1 MRSAHGAEGQ
11 RLTLVRA
18 AAHARV
24 SGNARE
30 EHREGVRRGHGLGGA
45 RRLRDGAP
53 HASTPVSPDACDS
66 PLPARTNRYLHGKH
80 PGGPGARAA
89 PRTPRGAH
97 LLVSRL
103 VGDGESQS
111 EPRVLVNGAA
121 AVFAAHPTYGSES
134 CGTWRAQHV
143 RRGRGKEGA
152 SHTHGR
158 GSSEGGACPPRT
170 AALPRAGAFTPHLP
184 LVTRDAGNPRATTGS
199 PVREKGVCLFSLREC
214 HPGSARGVGCNRVSE
229 QGPSPRVGEEAC
241 LSPQSSVLSRAWV
254 EHSCEEG
261 ARQGS

>member
-1 MRSAHGAEGQ
+1 MAEGLLLSSVLRGPPTGADHGMRSAHGAEGQ

-30 EHREGVRRGHGLGGA
+30 EHSEGVRRGHGLGGA

-143 RRGRGKEGA
+143 QRGRGKEGA

-199 PVREKGVCLFSLREC
+199 PVREKGVCLFSLRER
-214 HPGSARGVGCNRVSE
+214 HPGSARGVGCNR
-229 QGPSPRVGEEAC
+229 
-241 LSPQSSVLSRAWV
+241 
-254 EHSCEEG
+254 
-261 ARQGS
+261 

>member
-1 MRSAHGAEGQ
+1 MGTGWAGRGACAMAPPTRQRQSPRMRA
-11 RLTLVRA
+11 
-18 AAHARV
+18 
-24 SGNARE
+24 
-30 EHREGVRRGHGLGGA
+30 
-45 RRLRDGAP
+45 
-53 HASTPVSPDACDS
+53 TPPY
-66 PLPARTNRYLHGKH
+66 PPARTNRYLHGKH

-143 RRGRGKEGA
+143 WRGRGKEGA

-158 GSSEGGACPPRT
+158 GSREGGACPPRT

-199 PVREKGVCLFSLREC
+199 PVREKGVCLFSLRER
-214 HPGSARGVGCNRVSE
+214 HPGSARGVGCNRASE

-241 LSPQSSVLSRAWV
+241 LSPQSSVFSPAWV